1 MKGVKKLERS
11 LLKMKSHSY
20 DAIDKEMKRISKEE
34 NITPKQLHDN
44 FKSANNGQIPD
55 DWIKDQTSTD
65 NSEMDDQQFMCQDG
79 KCGDCP
85 RCDKKKEMIAIG
97 YSEEAVDAV
106 FEEIELK
113 YGGKLKGK
121 QKSLWENIHA
131 KRKRIKAGSGE
142 RMRKKGEK
150 GAPETL
156 NVAEKTPKAFESGG
170 YGKGLSEKQQ
180 DRAAASARKAMKAE
194 KEGKGL
200 KEQYKPWKTDKE
212 HNKKLKEQGKKT
224 PKSKHTKKY
233 EQMFGKDS
241 EDNAESENFSAG
253 KSLAKKAE
261 KSGISAGI
269 LRKVYKRGIGAW
281 KSGHRPGMSP
291 QQWAMARVNSFL
303 TGGGARKADMDL
315 WKQAKGQ
322 KSSSGGKGER
332 QGKKRKS

>member
-1 MKGVKKLERS
+1 MKGVKQLERK
-11 LLKMKSHSY
+11 LLSMSSHSY
-20 DAIDKEMKRISKEE
+20 DAIDKEMKKIAK
-34 NITPKQLHDN
+34 NQGITPKDLHNN
-44 FKSANNGQIPD
+44 FKSAHNGQIPD
-55 DWIKDQTSTD
+55 EWVKDQTSNN
-65 NSEMDDQQFMCQDG
+65 NSEMDQQEFMCQDG
-79 KCGDCP
+79 KCENCP
-85 RCDKKKEMIAIG
+85 RCDKKKEMMALG
-97 YSEEAVDAV
+97 YCEEAVDVV

-180 DRAAASARKAMKAE
+180 DRAAASSRKAMKAE
-194 KEGKGL
+194 KTGKGV
-200 KEQYKPWKTDKE
+200 KEQYKPWKTDEE
-212 HNKKLKEQGKKT
+212 HNKKLKKQGKKT

-241 EDNAESENFSAG
+241 EDNSESMDFSAA
-253 KSLAKKAE
+253 KSLAKKAK
-261 KSGISAGI
+261 KSGFSLGV
-269 LRKVYKRGIGAW
+269 LRKVYQRGIGAW

-291 QQWAMARVNSFL
+291 QAWAMARVNSFI
-303 TGGGARKADMDL
+303 TGGGARKADKDL
-315 WKQAKGQ
+315 I
-322 KSSSGGKGER
+322 GGK
-332 QGKKRKS
+332 KKKKK

>member
-20 DAIDKEMKRISKEE
+20 DAIDKVMKKICKEE
-34 NITPKQLHDN
+34 GITPKQLHDN
-44 FKSANNGQIPD
+44 FKSAHNGQIPD

-85 RCDKKKEMIAIG
+85 RCDKKKEMMAIG

-142 RMRKKGEK
+142 RMRKPGEK

-156 NVAEKTPKAFESGG
+156 NVAEKTPKAFESGN

-180 DRAAASARKAMKAE
+180 DKAATNARKAMKAE
-194 KEGKGL
+194 KEGKSL
-200 KEQYKPWKTDKE
+200 KEQYKPWDTDKAY
-212 HNKKLKEQGKKT
+212 NKKKKESGKKHV
-224 PKSKHTKKY
+224 KSKHTKKY

-241 EDNAESENFSAG
+241 EDHAEDYDSSDFSAA
-253 KSLAKKAE
+253 KSLAKKAK
-261 KSGISAGI
+261 KSGFSVGT
-269 LRKVYKRGIGAW
+269 LRKVYQRGIGAW

-291 QQWAMARVNSFL
+291 QAWAMARVNSFI
-303 TGGGARKADMDL
+303 TGGGARKADSDL
-315 WKQAKGQ
+315 A
-322 KSSSGGKGER
+322 GGKKKGDKGKR
-332 QGKKRKS
+332 QGKNRKS